1 MGTTRRLGAFSGR
14 NDAMPGLGERWF
26 CLRGPGGGGAGIIT
40 ICYERRI
47 PKVLCLQVTVEI
59 NISLLKLMPR
69 SRAVVHVLPRA
80 SAARGCYSPRLH
92 RCRENIDPHVKSTP
106 ETVRR
111 AREPTGMSTSK
122 TPSRRRVLG
131 VLLTMGTMAWR
142 LMLPLND
149 GPFLP
154 RSPFGC
160 VDTHTA
166 RVSAGRD
173 MIAFVR

>member
-1 MGTTRRLGAFSGR
+1 MRTTRRLGAFSGR
-14 NDAMPGLGERWF
+14 NDAIPGLGERWF
-26 CLRGPGGGGAGIIT
+26 CLRGAEAGGAGIIA
-40 ICYERRI
+40 IYYERRI

-59 NISLLKLMPR
+59 NISLLNLMPR

-106 ETVRR
+106 KTVRR

-131 VLLTMGTMAWR
+131 VLLY
-142 LMLPLND
+142 D
-149 GPFLP
+149 GFDGVAVDVASQRRPF
-154 RSPFGC
+154 SS
-160 VDTHTA
+160 T
-166 RVSAGRD
+166 
-173 MIAFVR
+173 IAFLSALIPIPRVFLLVET